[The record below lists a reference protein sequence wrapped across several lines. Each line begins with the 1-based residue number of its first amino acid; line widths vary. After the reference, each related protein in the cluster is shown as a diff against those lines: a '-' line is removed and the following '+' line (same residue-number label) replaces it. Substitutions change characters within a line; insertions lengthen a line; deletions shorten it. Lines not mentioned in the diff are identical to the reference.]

1 MNKKIKTLLATA
13 LTLTL
18 TCSVLVGC
26 GNGSGSDNTINLE
39 VFSNKSEN
47 KNILQNMINQF
58 EKKNPNIKIT
68 LTDPPKAGT
77 VLKTRLT
84 KNDMPD
90 ILSIGGDSTYSDLVK
105 ANALEDLSNES
116 FSKEV
121 QKPYI
126 DMLNQLVSSKD
137 TKLYGVPY
145 ATNADGVIYNKDI
158 FNKLNLQIPK
168 TWDEFMNVVKKL
180 EASGQLPFYF
190 TLKDSWTGMCFW
202 NILASDLQPNN
213 FVQNRKA
220 NKTTFAATH
229 GEIVDKMLEL
239 TKHGEKG
246 ILGVSYD
253 DGNAAFA
260 QGKAA
265 MYLQGNWAINEI
277 KKSNSN
283 IHLGMFPLPASNDT
297 SKNKIISG
305 IDVLFAVSNKSKHVS
320 EAKKFINFML
330 EKENAQKYIKDQ
342 FAFSAIKDVVQ
353 GDESVKDVQDYFKNG
368 QIGAYPDHYYPVGL
382 DAATVVQ
389 SLFNKNDKAKF
400 LKDFDTEYDKANNQ

>member
-13 LTLTL
+13 LALTL
-18 TCSVLVGC
+18 SCSLLVGC
-26 GNGSGSDNTINLE
+26 GSSSGSDSKVKLE

-47 KNILQNMINQF
+47 KSILESMIKEF
-58 EKKNPNIKIT
+58 EKKNPNITIT

-90 ILSIGGDSTYSDLVK
+90 VLSIGGDSTYSDLVK

-126 DMLNQLVSSKD
+126 DMLNQLVSNKD

-168 TWDEFMNVVKKL
+168 TWDEFMNVVKKV

-202 NILASDLQPNN
+202 NILASDLQPDN
-213 FVQNRKA
+213 FLQNRKA

-229 GEIVDKMLEL
+229 GEVASKMLEL

-253 DGNAAFA
+253 DGNSAFA

-277 KKSNSN
+277 KKSNSSIN
-283 IHLGMFPLPASNDT
+283 LGMFPLPASNDT

-305 IDVLFAVSNKSKHVS
+305 IDVLFAVSNKSKHVP
-320 EAKKFINFML
+320 EAKKFIKFML

-342 FAFSAIKDVVQ
+342 FAFSAVKDVVQ
-353 GDESVKDVQDYFKNG
+353 GDESVKDVQDYFKSG

-389 SLFNKNDKAKF
+389 SLFNNNDKTKF
-400 LKDFDTEYDKANNQ
+400 LKDLDTEYDKANNQ